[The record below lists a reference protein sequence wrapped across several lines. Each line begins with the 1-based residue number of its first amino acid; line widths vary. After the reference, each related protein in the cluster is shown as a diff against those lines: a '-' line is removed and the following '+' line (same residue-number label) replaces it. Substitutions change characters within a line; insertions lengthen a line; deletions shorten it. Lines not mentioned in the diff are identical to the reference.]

1 MKKYAGLLF
10 VSLLSGAITLGAYKI
25 IFEKNSS
32 ISPLTLAPNYAKN
45 VNLGAENID
54 FTTAAESTVHTVVHV
69 KNVTVSNV
77 PRNPIME
84 YFYGYRGNQQQ
95 TQIGTGSE

>member
-10 VSLLSGAITLGAYKI
+10 VSLLSGAITLGAYKFL
-25 IFEKNSS
+25 FENHSTT
-32 ISPLTLAPNYAKN
+32 SPLTFAPKYAKN

-54 FTTAAESTVHTVVHV
+54 FTTAAENTVHNVVHV

-77 PRNPIME
+77 PRNPIM
-84 YFYGYRGNQQQ
+84 
-95 TQIGTGSE
+95 